1 MADCNAFVGEWK
13 IKTVTH
19 YDEIVEHVIS
29 IRQDG
34 HKYAVRCESHGRDYA
49 KATCIDGVLR
59 GDDGY
64 EIRLK
69 PELRPGSS
77 SKRERTTTIKPAR
90 GPRKT
95 TAGVTRDPESSR
107 CSPLRTRAVRSPAAS
122 PARRRKKT

>member
-69 PELRPGSS
+69 PGAPAGIELKERADNDNQAGSW
-77 SKRERTTTIKPAR
+77 
-90 GPRKT
+90 
-95 TAGVTRDPESSR
+95 TANDNSGGDSGS
-107 CSPLRTRAVRSPAAS
+107 
-122 PARRRKKT
+122 